1 VVYEDCPIGST
12 PEVWVMPNV
21 DRVEHFK

>member
-1 VVYEDCPIGST
+1 VVYEECPIGST